1 MKPSLKPLLWMAA
14 LIMLALTFM
23 AYLQPGLVMDV
34 ATRLWSC
41 F

>member
-1 MKPSLKPLLWMAA
+1 MKPALKTLLWALA
-14 LIMLALTFM
+14 LIALALTFT

>member
-1 MKPSLKPLLWMAA
+1 MKPAWKALLWALA
-14 LIMLALTFM
+14 LIALTLTFV

>member
-1 MKPSLKPLLWMAA
+1 MKPALKPLLWIAA
-14 LIMLALTFM
+14 LIALGLTFA